1 VTFLADIQRKQ
12 REQRALRQRIEQ
24 ELAEREIDSDT
35 VTVLVPRALAER
47 LRRFAAAAAPRG
59 GGGGNPGGAR
69 AAAEA
74 LLAIALEQAEP
85 LFAPGPPPAPKYPTR
100 SNGARQ

>member
-47 LRRFAAAAAPRG
+47 LRRFAAERPC
-59 GGGGNPGGAR
+59 P
-69 AAAEA
+69 
-74 LLAIALEQAEP
+74 EP
-85 LFAPGPPPAPKYPTR
+85 MCKGRLTLVPW
-100 SNGARQ
+100 